1 MKIKIFYNKLRKYLY
16 LIYIIIIIIIIII
29 YIYIC
34 ISNIIYKYIYIYN
47 LFLLKSPGGRGA
59 YNFQENSPD
68 AFHGRGGIS
77 MVVAVAV
84 FSSLATDPMGPWEP
98 LLVLILV
105 LNAGNGWEWG
115 LLG

>member
-16 LIYIIIIIIIIII
+16 LIYII
-29 YIYIC
+29 IYIC

-98 LLVLILV
+98 FLV

>member
-1 MKIKIFYNKLRKYLY
+1 MYAWDS
-16 LIYIIIIIIIIII
+16 
-29 YIYIC
+29 IC
-34 ISNIIYKYIYIYN
+34 IQ
-47 LFLLKSPGGRGA
+47 FLLKSPGSRGA

-98 LLVLILV
+98 LLVRFT
-105 LNAGNGWEWG
+105 GMDG
-115 LLG
+115 LLGVAGMILDRYCGSFPKIPY